1 MRPLFF
7 QGDEMNQLAGTR
19 GISILAGAFFLV
31 AGLATGASAQALQST
46 DRAFAGLSFGG
57 QTKARTYTTS
67 GSLPLYEETATFES
81 SVGIGSEALFD
92 LSGGVRV
99 WNNVAVG
106 LGFSRYSD
114 TSDGTFNASIP
125 DPAFFNSPHS
135 VTATPTGLKHTESQF
150 HVSVYWLQPVTDK
163 VDVSVYAGPTFFS
176 VKQDLPSGFTVVP
189 GTATI
194 ATVTQTQVKENAV
207 GLHGGVDVRY
217 LILTNVGA
225 GLFLRYAQGRVDT
238 DAVDGGRME
247 VGGFQYGVGVRVR
260 F

>member
-1 MRPLFF
+1 MPRLFF
-7 QGDEMNQLAGTR
+7 QGDEMRLTAGKR
-19 GISILAGAFFLV
+19 ALGILTGTLFLV
-31 AGLATGASAQALQST
+31 TGLVADASAQTLQST

-81 SVGIGSEALFD
+81 TVGIGASTLFD
-92 LSGGVRV
+92 VSGGLRV

-114 TSDGTFNASIP
+114 TSIP
-125 DPAFFNSPHS
+125 DPVLFDTPRSGS
-135 VTATPTGLKHTESQF
+135 ATVAGLKHTETQV
-150 HVSVYWLQPVTDK
+150 HLSVYWLQPVTDK
-163 VDVSVYAGPTFFS
+163 VDVSLYAGPTIFN
-176 VKQDLPSGFTVVP
+176 VKQDLPSGFTVSP

-194 ATVTQTQVKENAV
+194 ATVTQTQVKETAV

-217 LILTNVGA
+217 LIRQNVGV
-225 GLFLRYAQGRVDT
+225 GLFLRYAQGRVDS
-238 DAVDGGRME
+238 DLVDGGRME
-247 VGGFQYGVGVRVR
+247 VGGFQYGAGLRVR